1 MEINM
6 ELLTKE
12 EINNNKFYFL
22 SDKGDF
28 KRIYPRV
35 PRRRMNYEDNETKR
49 ICCAKRIYSVLQ
61 AIPLDKCCDFY
72 VYQLD
77 ITKKTRIARPDLKD
91 VLDSGHTHE
100 LWCLSPVNLIK
111 IGKIRITSFDGLWKY
126 VPSPWKE
133 GNKCSIDVNKNITY
147 FWSERYGR

>member
-49 ICCAKRIYSVLQ
+49 ICCAKRIYSALQ

-77 ITKKTRIARPDLKD
+77 ITKKICRIVMFLSTIAFIYTFALYKGIDLIALVINFFK
-91 VLDSGHTHE
+91 
-100 LWCLSPVNLIK
+100 
-111 IGKIRITSFDGLWKY
+111 F
-126 VPSPWKE
+126 
-133 GNKCSIDVNKNITY
+133 
-147 FWSERYGR
+147 